1 MSLGLYLLIALIA
14 KQILFIYAHPLICCC
29 FFIQSFVVQE
39 MLLTSC
45 IDALPPT
52 STTDSEIGLV
62 VVSSMSFVSS
72 CSKVSYLFSRGIL
85 KYSVFFLAIPGL
97 ACALVVIF
105 LCVFFKL
112 GARIALTSLWSL
124 HFTYLYPVAIRWM
137 RSLRHLNTFF
147 FQRSS
152 DWDELPPVH
161 KENEN
166 YESWT
171 VIHLYGSMS
180 YICLWCWCMWM
191 ICFYWSLFILIVY
204 SLALCFM
211 CLLNQL
217 FFFYV
222 HYLFTHTQHTCT
234 HIHNKS

>member
-1 MSLGLYLLIALIA
+1 MIAAFYISIPCSY
-14 KQILFIYAHPLICCC
+14 Q
-29 FFIQSFVVQE
+29 
-39 MLLTSC
+39 MN
-45 IDALPPT
+45 
-52 STTDSEIGLV
+52 EIT
-62 VVSSMSFVSS
+62 
-72 CSKVSYLFSRGIL
+72 KT
-85 KYSVFFLAIPGL
+85 
-97 ACALVVIF
+97 
-105 LCVFFKL
+105 FK
-112 GARIALTSLWSL
+112 
-124 HFTYLYPVAIRWM
+124 H
-137 RSLRHLNTFF
+137 FF

-152 DWDELPPVH
+152 DWDKLPPVH

-217 FFFYV
+217 FFFSMFITYLHTHNTHAHTSTINPNRMADWVSWQFMILEIWGRYYTGTQVSYITTCV
-222 HYLFTHTQHTCT
+222 HLPCCSGLKACS
-234 HIHNKS
+234 NR